1 MCAPNQLS
9 EITHLSSFLIIKIVG
24 NIDITICYLM
34 SFNYYHNLAHTV
46 AKTYDMKTNNANTKI
61 ILTAYITLP
70 RAN

>member
-34 SFNYYHNLAHTV
+34 SFNYYHNLAQIV
-46 AKTYDMKTNNANTKI
+46 AKMYDTRTNDAPTKI
-61 ILTAYITLP
+61 ILTTYITSP
-70 RAN
+70 RVI